1 MLISGRAYLA
11 KVCISPLMS
20 SKSADVISAYLAEVC
35 ISPLMSSVRVMQS
48 LCSRWHVSMVIKSR
62 GRFGASRDLEGS
74 VSVRGEIRGGP
85 PNQRNPYWILGLGR
99 GRVGSCPG
107 RGRVE
112 VASRSGGG
120 QILGLCSDSVNER
133 TPVRFIRGW

>member
-62 GRFGASRDLEGS
+62 ARFGASRDLEGS
-74 VSVRGEIRGGP
+74 VSVRGEIRGWTPKSAKSVLDFGSRP
-85 PNQRNPYWILGLGR
+85 GS
-99 GRVGSCPG
+99 GRVVVGSRSG

-112 VASRSGGG
+112 VGSRSDRG
-120 QILGLCSDSVNER
+120 SVLEFR
-133 TPVRFIRGW
+133 Q